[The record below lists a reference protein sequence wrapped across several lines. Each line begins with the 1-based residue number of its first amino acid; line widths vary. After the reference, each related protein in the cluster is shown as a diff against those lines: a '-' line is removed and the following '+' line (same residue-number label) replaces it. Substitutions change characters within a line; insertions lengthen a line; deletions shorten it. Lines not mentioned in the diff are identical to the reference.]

1 MSIHPTSI
9 IDPSAKIAK
18 DVQIG
23 PFCTIGEDVQIESG
37 SKIISHAV
45 IKGPTV
51 IGKDNCIY
59 QFSTIGVTLL
69 IKSSK
74 EKKQN

>member
-23 PFCTIGEDVQIESG
+23 PFCTIGEDVQ
-37 SKIISHAV
+37 
-45 IKGPTV
+45 
-51 IGKDNCIY
+51 
-59 QFSTIGVTLL
+59 
-69 IKSSK
+69 
-74 EKKQN
+74 KQN

>member
-23 PFCTIGEDVQIESG
+23 PFCTIGEDVQIER
-37 SKIISHAV
+37 
-45 IKGPTV
+45 
-51 IGKDNCIY
+51 
-59 QFSTIGVTLL
+59 LL
-69 IKSSK
+69 ATQSLKAL
-74 EKKQN
+74 Q